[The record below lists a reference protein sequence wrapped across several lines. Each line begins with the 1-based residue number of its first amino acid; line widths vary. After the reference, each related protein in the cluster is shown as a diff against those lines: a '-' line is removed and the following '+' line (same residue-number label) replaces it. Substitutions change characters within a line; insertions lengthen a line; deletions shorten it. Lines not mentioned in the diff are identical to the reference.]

1 MNRPS
6 LQVQGLCAAYGHK
19 PVLHQVS
26 LSVTAGE
33 VLAVIGPNGCGKSTL
48 LRCIAGLISPT
59 EGKLSWAEAP
69 LPSVPRER
77 AKRIALLPQVFTGG
91 DELTVEEMAM
101 LGRTPYLGPYGSPS
115 ARDREAVE
123 AALQL
128 TIPDLRGRRL
138 GELSGG
144 ERQRALL
151 GRVLA
156 SEAPILLLDEPV
168 SALDIHYQH
177 EILHLVRRLS
187 RERQLAVVVVLHGIN
202 LAASVADGM
211 LLLRR
216 GEAIAF
222 GPPEAVMTE
231 AHLTS
236 VYGLPLRIAPHPLSG
251 RPQAQA
257 MWDFNL

>member
-1 MNRPS
+1 MHPPS
-6 LQVQGLCAAYGHK
+6 LQVQNLNAAYGTK
-19 PVLHQVS
+19 PVLRQVS
-26 LSVTAGE
+26 LSVSAGE

-48 LRCIAGLISPT
+48 LRCIAGLIQPA
-59 EGKLSWAEAP
+59 EGTLSWIGEP
-69 LPSVPRER
+69 LPAPPRER
-77 AKRIALLPQVFTGG
+77 ARRIALLPQIFTGG
-91 DELTVEEMAM
+91 DDMSVEEMAL

-115 ARDREAVE
+115 PRDREAVE

-168 SALDIHYQH
+168 SALDIRYQH
-177 EILHLVRRLS
+177 EILHLVRRLAN
-187 RERQLAVVVVLHGIN
+187 ERQLAVIVVLHGIN
-202 LAASVADGM
+202 LAASVADKM
-211 LLLRR
+211 LLMQR
-216 GEAIAF
+216 GAVIAF
-222 GPPEAVMTE
+222 GPPAEVMTE
-231 AHLTS
+231 QHLTS
-236 VYGLPLRIAPHPLSG
+236 VYEMPLRVAPHPLSG

-257 MWDFNL
+257 MWDFSN